1 MNILKTIRYLL
12 SLLLVFISSK
22 LFGQTKNIFWFADN
36 KHSMT
41 IPFELSNSHIYL
53 KVRINNSDTLSFLFD
68 NGAAASGIMI
78 DSSVAA
84 KIGLKETG
92 KITATMTGGKNDFS
106 ITDSVSLTIN
116 KLFVAKQ
123 KAAWFQLKVQEKEE
137 GHKIDGILSYSFF
150 KYFVFEIDYKK
161 RIMTITD
168 PKYYDDKN
176 LKNKIPMVDLDT
188 KKVPVVKGVLVTK
201 NNKPLKTEFIF
212 DTGHDEYVVV
222 GKAFIINNKLEKDTL
237 KVQPKRVNIGI
248 GGETIHKSARIN
260 SFSIG
265 PLKILNPNTVFSFDE
280 EGFYSTFDGVLLGG
294 KFFKNY
300 KLILNYPKKYL
311 VLGEL

>member
-1 MNILKTIRYLL
+1 M
-12 SLLLVFISSK
+12 
-22 LFGQTKNIFWFADN
+22 FADN

-41 IPFELSNSHIYL
+41 IPFELSNSHIYV
-53 KVRINNSDTLSFLFD
+53 KVKINNSDTLSFLFD

-78 DSSVAA
+78 DSSVAS

-116 KLFVAKQ
+116 ELFVTKQ
-123 KAAWFQLKVQEKEE
+123 KAAWFQLKAQEKEE

-161 RIMTITD
+161 RVMTITD
-168 PKYYDDKN
+168 PKYYYDKN
-176 LKNKIPMVDLDT
+176 LKNKIQMIDLDNN
-188 KKVPVVKGVLVTK
+188 KVPIVKGVLTTK
-201 NNKPLKTEFIF
+201 NKKVIKTEFIF
-212 DTGHDEYVVV
+212 DTGHDEYIVI
-222 GKAFIINNKLEKDTL
+222 GKEFIRKNKLVNDTL
-237 KVQPKRVNIGI
+237 KVQPKRVNIGL
-248 GGETIHKSARIN
+248 GGETIHKLGCIN

-265 PLKILNPNTVFSFDE
+265 SIKISNPNTVFSFDE
-280 EGFYSTFDGVLLGG
+280 DGFYSSLDGVLLGG
-294 KFFKNY
+294 QFFKNY

-311 VLGEL
+311 VLTKW